1 MAEGR
6 PSLADV
12 NSLLL
17 RQLYDNISESTDS
30 AELLNFTEAVA
41 KLNASFRNND
51 RVSGAEEDGNADREI
66 SEAFLGC
73 QEAVIENGD
82 T

>member
-1 MAEGR
+1 MAEGK

-30 AELLNFTEAVA
+30 GELLNFTEAVA

-51 RVSGAEEDGNADREI
+51 RVAGAKEEGDTDREI
-66 SEAFLGC
+66 SEAFAGC
-73 QEAVIENGD
+73 QEAVITDGD